1 MSAKSNAQ
9 SWLGIPLLANDLDIT
24 AELISGRRISISAL
38 NGRFRAIYKEAP
50 NFPQL
55 LLETEWLP
63 NERAEPVKFAH
74 LRARAWRLAN
84 DTARALGWF
93 KDA

>member
-1 MSAKSNAQ
+1 MSAQSNAQ
-9 SWLGIPLLANDLDIT
+9 PWLGILLLADDLDLT
-24 AELISGRRISISAL
+24 AEVIGGRRISLSAL

-55 LLETEWLP
+55 VLETEWLP
-63 NERAEPVKFAH
+63 NERAAPVKLAH

-84 DTARALGWF
+84 DTATALGWF
-93 KDA
+93 KDI